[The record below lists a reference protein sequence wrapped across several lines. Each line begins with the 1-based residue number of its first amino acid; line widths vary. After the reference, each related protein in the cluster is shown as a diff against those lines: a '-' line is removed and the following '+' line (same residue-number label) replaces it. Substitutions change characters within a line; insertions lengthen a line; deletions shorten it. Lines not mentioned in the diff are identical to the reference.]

1 MRKRKG
7 VLTLE
12 AALVVPIFVFLIFFM
27 TQLMKVVY
35 IYDSDQTNIY
45 NTARFVNGY
54 TYLAQA
60 TGLVD
65 YSDKHNFDNLLKEV
79 QGIFSSNEIP
89 SGETIDGLVTELLD
103 TVLSTAAQGAIE
115 GVVSKIAKNNLAED
129 FESRFGSNYA
139 ERLGIVSGDF
149 DFSDSSITTTSDG
162 KIELVV
168 NYSIRVAI
176 PIVNAKKDLKLT
188 NKVVISNF
196 TGV

>member
-35 IYDSDQTNIY
+35 IYDTVQANIY

-54 TYLAQA
+54 TYLAEA
-60 TGLVD
+60 TGLND
-65 YSDKHNFDNLLKEV
+65 YSDDHNFDDLLQEV
-79 QGIFSSNEIP
+79 QGIFSSNEMP
-89 SGETIDGLVTELLD
+89 SGDTVDGLVNELLH
-103 TVLSTAAQGAIE
+103 TILSESARHGINM
-115 GVVSKIAKNNLAED
+115 VVGNIAKNNLKDD
-129 FESRFGSNYA
+129 FESRFGSGYVSD
-139 ERLGIVSGDF
+139 LGIVSGEF
-149 DFSDSSITTTSDG
+149 DFSNSEVTVGSEG
-162 KIELVV
+162 KVKLVV
-168 NYSIRVAI
+168 DYSIRVEI
-176 PIVNAKKDLKLT
+176 PLVNVKKDLKLT

>member
-35 IYDSDQTNIY
+35 IYDSVQTNIY

-89 SGETIDGLVTELLD
+89 SGETIDALVTELLD
-103 TVLSTAAQGAIE
+103 TILSTAGQGAIE
-115 GVVSKIAKNNLAED
+115 GVISEIAKNNLAED

>member
-35 IYDSDQTNIY
+35 IYDSVQTNIY

>member
-1 MRKRKG
+1 MKKRKG

-35 IYDSDQTNIY
+35 IYDSVQTNIY